1 MSATTRIATRNK
13 LGDGQPEA
21 VREIKAVTDHA
32 RNVARRI
39 EAIFGQSPSWDE
51 NEAWKKKN
59 PSPRAR
65 FEAKVQ
71 AVTKPYQAEIERAMY
86 EAESCQITR
95 GEFLAKVDNL
105 EAKYTALA
113 KKAARR

>member
-1 MSATTRIATRNK
+1 
-13 LGDGQPEA
+13 
-21 VREIKAVTDHA
+21 
-32 RNVARRI
+32 
-39 EAIFGQSPSWDE
+39 
-51 NEAWKKKN
+51 
-59 PSPRAR
+59 
-65 FEAKVQ
+65 
-71 AVTKPYQAEIERAMY
+71 MY